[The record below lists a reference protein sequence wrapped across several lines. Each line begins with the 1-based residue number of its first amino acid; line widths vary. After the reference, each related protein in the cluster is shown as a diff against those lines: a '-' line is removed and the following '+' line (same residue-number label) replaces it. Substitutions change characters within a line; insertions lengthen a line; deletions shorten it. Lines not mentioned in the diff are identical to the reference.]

1 MRVGPLNRLITIEQ
15 RAQTRDALGGVVD
28 GWIEFTKAWAAINP
42 VSGSS
47 RYVSAERHSEATHQ
61 ITVRW
66 VSGVTPKMR
75 VKYGTRVFEIISALN
90 IAERNKQ
97 MIIIAKEVLDD

>member
-1 MRVGPLNRLITIEQ
+1 MRIGPLNRLITIEQ
-15 RAQTRDALGGVVD
+15 KAQTRDALGGVAA
-28 GWIEFTKAWAAINP
+28 GWSEFTKAWAAINP

-61 ITVRW
+61 ITIRW
-66 VSGVTPKMR
+66 VNGVTPKMR
-75 VKYGTRVFEIISALN
+75 VVYGIRVFEIISALN

-97 MIIIAKEVLDD
+97 MIIVAKEVLDG